1 MLELRDQYIKI
12 KQKNALLKFKQIT
25 DATALLRRALMH
37 ADEYHEQFMFKS
49 AARAWFS
56 FYKVRMPMIRA

>member
-49 AARAWFS
+49 AARAWF
-56 FYKVRMPMIRA
+56 